1 MPYQASGILCSRR
14 YTSYPRPGSIYRK
27 LDDPRLIRG
36 PTLVKMRTG
45 RDMKVPANFRKDM
58 RSQAQSHDMA
68 SNKGVMEQLAAMLQG
83 RKPEGPEPQKG
94 FGLQMPGFARPMPGR
109 GQNMP
114 RHGGIA
120 GGGGMHGQF

>member
-14 YTSYPRPGSIYRK
+14 YFDYPRPGSIYRK

-36 PTLVKMRTG
+36 PTLVKMRNG
-45 RDMKVPANFRKDM
+45 RDMKVPANFKKDV
-58 RSQAQSHDMA
+58 RSQAQSHDMGA
-68 SNKGVMEQLAAMLQG
+68 NKGIMEQLAAMMQG

-94 FGLQMPGFARPMPGR
+94 FGLKMPGFARPMPGR

-114 RHGGIA
+114 RQGGIA
-120 GGGGMHGQF
+120 GGGMHGHF